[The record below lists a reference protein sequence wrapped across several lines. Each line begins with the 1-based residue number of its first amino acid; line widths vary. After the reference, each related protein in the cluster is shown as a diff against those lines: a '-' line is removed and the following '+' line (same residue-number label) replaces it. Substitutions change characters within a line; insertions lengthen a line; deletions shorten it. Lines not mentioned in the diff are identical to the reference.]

1 MTRYAPCVRI
11 LRLIFSSRVLFP
23 LPALCFVWSAAG
35 CVSKPTMKLNH
46 AEVSGVQL
54 GGYPP
59 TLGVIMTVVVDVTN
73 PNSYDVA
80 IRAVRGQ
87 STMANRYIIP
97 IDYKA
102 PTADGVWLAAG
113 KTTSVRVSF
122 PVPVD
127 IALSLA
133 RDGYMTPFIPYHL
146 SGHADVT
153 ASHTFK
159 LEADNYSIEDD
170 GQITRDQ
177 IMAILPNTLF
187 GPH

>member
-1 MTRYAPCVRI
+1 VRAYPP
-11 LRLIFSSRVLFP
+11 RFTARFKAAFT
-23 LPALCFVWSAAG
+23 PAFLVAAFAVCLACGAAG
-35 CVSKPTMKLNH
+35 CVTKPTMKLNH

-59 TLGVIMTVVVDVTN
+59 TLGVVMTVVVDVFN

-87 STMANRYIIP
+87 STMAGRYIIP
-97 IDYKA
+97 VDFK
-102 PTADGVWLAAG
+102 PPGEGVWLAAG
-113 KTTSVRVSF
+113 RTTSVRVSF

-127 IALSLA
+127 IAIALA
-133 RDGYMTPFIPYHL
+133 REGYMTPFIPYHL

-159 LEADNYSIEDD
+159 LEADNYSIDED

-177 IMAILPNTLF
+177 VMAILPNTLF